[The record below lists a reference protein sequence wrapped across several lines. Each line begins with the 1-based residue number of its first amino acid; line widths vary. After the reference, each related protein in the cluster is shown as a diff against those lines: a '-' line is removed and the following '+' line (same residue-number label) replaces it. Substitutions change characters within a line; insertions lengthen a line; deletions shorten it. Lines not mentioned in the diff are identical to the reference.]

1 MSYGPAGNLGNLLAS
16 STREDGEISFGA
28 GREEKEYVYA

>member
-1 MSYGPAGNLGNLLAS
+1 MSCGPAGNLGNLLAS

-28 GREEKEYVYA
+28 DEEKKKHVHA

>member
-16 STREDGEISFGA
+16 STREDGEISLSA
-28 GREEKEYVYA
+28 DEEKENHVYA

>member
-16 STREDGEISFGA
+16 STREGGETSFGA
-28 GREEKEYVYA
+28 GRDEKNYVHA